1 VAEET
6 DTAAA
11 TLERNLDLGSWCEF
25 NSENPLPDGNYLVDE
40 VSMMDLAL
48 GAALFN
54 ALRWA
59 SQLAPVP
66 AQ

>member
-1 VAEET
+1 
-6 DTAAA
+6 
-11 TLERNLDLGSWCEF
+11 LERNLDLGSWCEF